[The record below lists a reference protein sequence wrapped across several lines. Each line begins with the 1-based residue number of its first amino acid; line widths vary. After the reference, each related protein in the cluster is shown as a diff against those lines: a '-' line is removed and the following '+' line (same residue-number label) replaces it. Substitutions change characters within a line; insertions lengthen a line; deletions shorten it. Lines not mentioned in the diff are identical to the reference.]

1 MADMIPQG
9 TQEADASAAGGYERG
24 DANIR
29 AVVLTMTVILTS
41 CAVVVALLIPMFSAF
56 TARERRKDIN
66 TPAIYAQRQ
75 VPPEPRL
82 LPSPVDDED
91 ARLTLGLPSQGSAQA
106 RPGAG
111 TGGKSPMGRQNTQ
124 TQSRDAVDYTGD
136 NQLPWDK
143 MLNEAAVEQA
153 QYNSYT
159 RNPRT
164 GQVTIPVERAMELM
178 AGPPAQ
184 TTAGSQKPGGTTEA
198 GEHGGD
204 VNATT
209 GKQTGAAA
217 SGVTRDMPAYYGPVI
232 TENARWE
239 AEYEK
244 YTADSSG
251 GLKLDQSEKRQ

>member
-9 TQEADASAAGGYERG
+9 RQEADASAAGGYERG

-29 AVVLTMTVILTS
+29 AVVLTMVIILTS
-41 CAVVVALLIPMFSAF
+41 CAVVVAMLIPMFSSF

-75 VPPEPRL
+75 IPPQPRL

-91 ARLTLGLPSQGSAQA
+91 TRLTLGLPSQGSARA
-106 RPGAG
+106 RAGAG

-124 TQSRDAVDYTGD
+124 TQSRAAINYTGD

-143 MLNEAAVEQA
+143 MLNEAAVEEA
-153 QYNSYT
+153 QYSSYT
-159 RNPRT
+159 RNTRT

-178 AGPPAQ
+178 YGPPAQ
-184 TTAGSQKPGGTTEA
+184 NTAGTQKPGGTTEA
-198 GEHGGD
+198 GAHSDD
-204 VNATT
+204 VNSTA
-209 GKQTGAAA
+209 GKQTGATA
-217 SGVTRDMPAYYGPVI
+217 SGVARDLPAYYGPVI

-239 AEYEK
+239 EQYEK